1 MRVLLSNSSP
11 EPIYEQIVR
20 QVRAQIIA
28 GELEDRSRRESLQLQ
43 HLKRQEGALLQRE
56 VITTKRAYEELEKE
70 GLIDTVGGK
79 GTFVA
84 AQNPEF
90 LREKRMKVVEE
101 KLGAA
106 VAEARLLGIGPAELG
121 EMVREFHA
129 RRDLVVRR
137 LEETLPGTAYV
148 APEGAFYLFFN
159 VERWFDDDHPDSLAL
174 CQWLIADA
182 EVALVPGAAF
192 GDAMAGPDI
201 HTRRLR
207 AAHQRMRIGA
217 P

>member
-1 MRVLLSNSSP
+1 MRVLLSNSSQ

-28 GELEDRSRRESLQLQ
+28 GDLE
-43 HLKRQEGALLQRE
+43 EGALLPSIRSLARDLQIS

-84 AQNPEF
+84 AQNPAF

-106 VAEARLLGIGPAELG
+106 VAEARLLGLEAAELG
-121 EMVREFHA
+121 DM
-129 RRDLVVRR
+129 LR
-137 LEETLPGTAYV
+137 LLYEE
-148 APEGAFYLFFN
+148 E
-159 VERWFDDDHPDSLAL
+159 S
-174 CQWLIADA
+174 
-182 EVALVPGAAF
+182 
-192 GDAMAGPDI
+192 
-201 HTRRLR
+201 
-207 AAHQRMRIGA
+207 
-217 P
+217 